1 MIDAA
6 KLDVRRRELL
16 VRTIS
21 VAGVAA
27 AGALVVP
34 FVGSMNPSERA
45 KALGAPI
52 RVDVSGIEAGRQM
65 TVAWR
70 GKPVWILHRT
80 PDMIERL
87 RRRDTLA
94 LLVDPQ
100 SAVRAQQPE
109 SARNPLRSIR
119 SELFVAV
126 SLCTHLGCI
135 PTFRPEPGTA
145 GAPSWPGG
153 YFCPCHGSKFDL
165 AGRVFK
171 HVPAPTNLVV
181 PPHQYIEPNTLEIG
195 HDQPIV

>member
-1 MIDAA
+1 MTDAA
-6 KLDVRRRELL
+6 TLDVRRREIL
-16 VRTIS
+16 VRTVS
-21 VAGVAA
+21 FAGVAA

-52 RVDVSGIEAGRQM
+52 RVDVSGIAAGRQV

-100 SAVRAQQPE
+100 SAVRGQQPE
-109 SARNPLRSIR
+109 SARNLLRSIR

-135 PTFRPEPGTA
+135 PTFRPDPGSA
-145 GAPSWPGG
+145 GDASWPGG

-171 HVPAPTNLVV
+171 NVPAPTNLVV
-181 PPHQYIEPNTLEIG
+181 PPHRYMGPNTLDIG